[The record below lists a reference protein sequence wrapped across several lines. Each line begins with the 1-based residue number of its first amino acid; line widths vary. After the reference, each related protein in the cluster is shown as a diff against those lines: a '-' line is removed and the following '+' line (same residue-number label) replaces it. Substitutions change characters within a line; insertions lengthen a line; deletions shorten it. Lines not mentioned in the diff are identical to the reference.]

1 MEVGGPWFTR
11 GFGFHSPSNDR
22 IAGIVANQ
30 SVAPVASE
38 CNVIPKFTG

>member
-22 IAGIVANQ
+22 IPRIVANLG
-30 SVAPVASE
+30 VAPTTSE
-38 CNVIPKFTG
+38 CTVIQKFTI